1 MTEARLRRAIGL
13 LAALG
18 IGVAG
23 YLTYVHYAG
32 IAPICAGGG
41 GGCER
46 VQASRWAELAG
57 VPVALLGLVGY
68 VLILA
73 AGSLRGETARLA
85 TAALALSGAGFSA
98 YLSYLELFEIDA
110 ICQWC
115 VVSAVLMAGLAV
127 LAVARLLRDG
137 GPVMDSRAPSH

>member
-1 MTEARLRRAIGL
+1 MSDRRLRAAMAT
-13 LAALG
+13 LAGLG
-18 IGVAG
+18 IAVSG
-23 YLTYVHYAG
+23 YLTYVHSAG

-68 VLILA
+68 LLILA
-73 AGSLRGETARLA
+73 STLARGESASLA
-85 TAALALSGAGFSA
+85 AAGLSMVGAGYSA
-98 YLSYLELFEIDA
+98 YLTYVELFEIDA

-115 VVSAVLMAGLAV
+115 VVSAVLMALLLA
-127 LAVARLLRDG
+127 ASVARVLRG
-137 GPVMDSRAPSH
+137 G